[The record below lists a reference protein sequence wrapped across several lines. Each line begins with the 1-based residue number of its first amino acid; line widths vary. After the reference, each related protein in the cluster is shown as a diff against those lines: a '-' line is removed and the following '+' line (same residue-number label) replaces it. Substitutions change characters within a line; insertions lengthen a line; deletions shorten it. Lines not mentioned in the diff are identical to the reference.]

1 MCAPTK
7 LGLQVPIDEG
17 DADGES
23 DDDHG
28 EDGGEHVQEG
38 VVPLVAEAAVE
49 PALWLVQRR
58 LLAVRPVDLAPG
70 IHHERLVEAVVRGHV
85 LQIIKSSAN
94 FPRGKFKRSGL

>member
-1 MCAPTK
+1 MGAPTK
-7 LGLQVPIDEG
+7 LCLEVPIDES

-38 VVPLVAEAAVE
+38 VVALVAETAVE
-49 PALWLVQRR
+49 PALRSVQRR
-58 LLAVRPVDLAPG
+58 FLAVRPMDLASG

-85 LQIIKSSAN
+85 LQIINSSRELSERKN
-94 FPRGKFKRSGL
+94 